1 MTTFLPF
8 LRDRLQQS
16 GFATEDVLACWLPLA
31 RQVIATHAAGNVA
44 PLDGVQRL
52 HVQQDVL
59 TYAQSEELA
68 RRSQLRRLNGILRQ
82 GTGGVDVIGE
92 RRLVHD
98 SDEGLDDERVLETSP
113 DNQFEQHADDARP
126 VHLPGYHCW
135 EHSIEHHDPATD
147 VYCLGLILVSLAC
160 GLDLTAADD
169 FGRFVEHRRNL
180 FRINADLHPVLAR
193 SVVLMTELNRHDR
206 PQDLPALVASIEN
219 YRDQDV
225 DFETDLASEQSFGGQ
240 DASGKRQVVLRK
252 LQERLFEINR
262 RNRLLQFK
270 TTLQTLNLTHASIPV
285 AFDVASI
292 RSDEVLTWGGK
303 FQQEALRQK
312 PVWLNRF
319 LNFQEAV
326 YVPGQLDRLR
336 SEARRDQTEYGFAQL
351 KLIICFLR
359 WSDLKATPV
368 ERYESPL
375 LLLPASLEVKKGIH
389 DRYSLQLVDDQA
401 EVNPVIRHLF
411 RQLYDI
417 DLPARVTADEAS
429 ITQFYEALR
438 ERIQQSD
445 KSVEL
450 SRIDRPRIEMIH
462 EKAKR
467 RLDQFRRRARS
478 SGRGVRQFLDLN
490 YSYDR
495 IAWQPLGYQL
505 FENFIVPAK
514 TRMEA
519 VVTETTP
526 PTRRLTAETD
536 SEGGPPEPEPSPQ
549 TTQETEK
556 SFYSLK
562 NEIDDNP
569 YHWEFDLCSVTLA
582 NLRYRRMSLVN
593 DYTQLVDNNTPNAA
607 FESAFSIT
615 PADREGPTDSTP
627 ELHERYHV
635 VSCDPTQT
643 AAVHRARSGESYI
656 IQGPPGTGKS
666 QTITNLI
673 ADYVVRGKRILF
685 VCEKRAAIDVV
696 FHRLR
701 QQGLA
706 ELCCLIHDSQA
717 DKKQFV
723 MDLKEAYEGLMEHG
737 AEERPP
743 RETCLSELQRA
754 LQPISDYNTALTS
767 SLDGCDLTVRDLIG
781 QLITSGRC
789 PITLSQ
795 TQAERLPA
803 FGKVITARH
812 QLTEFEAR
820 LQKLTAG
827 GLLCDHPL
835 ALLSDEV
842 ATVERPSEFVA
853 SLLDES
859 LGQNPDTGEL
869 MQLISQVRELSNVQT
884 AFLTWE
890 RMQAAIEFADSLR
903 FLADAD
909 QLGLTQTTGDA
920 ERALQGHLKRLE
932 KCDQA
937 IAKAEKKNQ
946 HWHTRLSSDDTTIA
960 LEQAQRFEGSL
971 TRFFSPAFWRLR
983 KLLKASYN
991 FAAHKVQPS
1000 WTQVLRQ
1007 LDLEHERRADR
1018 YEAATQIKEELHI
1031 DGELDAFC
1039 EQLRGFRESLQQAPS
1054 PIRQLLDEL
1063 RQDDDGAQKAVSLAQ
1078 LAERVTPLETRLNQL
1093 LQEYR
1098 HLSLEEV
1105 KTHLEGIREAA
1116 QSGQI
1121 SDFLHC
1127 MEALQ
1132 NVDAHVTGALRT
1144 LPLTVA
1150 NLQQA
1155 AAQRT
1160 LEDVFRGHRVADDF
1174 TAASREQHVGDV
1186 ASAWTRLE
1194 QVNAQQVRHTV
1205 QARFLEHVRLCS
1217 TPAAQLTAEQKSLKK
1232 VYSAGRRG
1240 LEHEFGKSMRYKSI
1254 REIATGETG
1263 RVLQDFKPIW
1273 LMSPLSVSD
1282 TLPLHADDFDV
1293 VIFDEASQI
1302 TLEEAI
1308 PSLFRASQTIVVGDE
1323 MQLPPTSFFANRRDD
1338 EDDELTFEEDGQV
1351 VQYDLNSNSF
1361 LNHSSRNLPT
1371 RTLGWHYRSRSES
1384 LISFSNHAFYRGRL
1398 LTVPEESLVTTA
1410 RTELVAAS
1418 AEDADTFAGEVIR
1431 RPVSFHFCDHGVY
1444 EKRRNRAEAAY
1455 IAGLVRGIL
1464 SENSD
1469 LTVGIVAFSEAQ
1481 QDEILR
1487 ALRSLADNDPD
1498 FADLLEV
1505 AWDREVDGQFA
1516 GLLVKNLE
1524 NIQGDERDVII
1535 MSVCYGPDADG
1546 RTRMNFGP
1554 INMAGGEKRLNVA
1567 FSRAKH
1573 HMALV
1578 SSMKSATITN
1588 DYNDGA
1594 NCLKNYLRYAEESS
1608 RGNAQAAA
1616 AVLQSLSGRVQ
1627 GQEREQEQ
1635 LDPVVAA
1642 VGQALQSLG
1651 YLVDY
1656 NIGQSQFRCDL
1667 AVYREGDTSYRL
1679 GILCDT
1685 PAWYQQTDL
1694 LEREL
1699 MRPSLLKAFG
1709 WEVDVVLAKDW
1720 WEDSEAVLQRMIQRL
1735 GTESEE

>member
-1 MTTFLPF
+1 
-8 LRDRLQQS
+8 
-16 GFATEDVLACWLPLA
+16 
-31 RQVIATHAAGNVA
+31 
-44 PLDGVQRL
+44 
-52 HVQQDVL
+52 
-59 TYAQSEELA
+59 
-68 RRSQLRRLNGILRQ
+68 
-82 GTGGVDVIGE
+82 
-92 RRLVHD
+92 
-98 SDEGLDDERVLETSP
+98 
-113 DNQFEQHADDARP
+113 
-126 VHLPGYHCW
+126 
-135 EHSIEHHDPATD
+135 
-147 VYCLGLILVSLAC
+147 
-160 GLDLTAADD
+160 
-169 FGRFVEHRRNL
+169 
-180 FRINADLHPVLAR
+180 
-193 SVVLMTELNRHDR
+193 TELNRHDR

-225 DFETDLASEQSFGGQ
+225 DFETDLASDQNFAGK
-240 DASGKRQVVLRK
+240 DTSGKRQVVLKK

-292 RSDEVLTWGGK
+292 RPDEVLTWSGR
-303 FQQEALRQK
+303 FQQETLKQK

-319 LNFQEAV
+319 LNFREAV

-359 WSDLKATPV
+359 WADLKASPV

-375 LLLPASLEVKKGIH
+375 LLLPAALEVKKGIH
-389 DRYSLQLVDDQA
+389 DRYSLRIVDDQA

-417 DLPARVTADEAS
+417 DLPARVAADETSVTA
-429 ITQFYEALR
+429 FYESLR

-478 SGRGVRQFLDLN
+478 SGRGVRQYLDLN

-505 FENFIVPAK
+505 FENFVLPSQ
-514 TRMEA
+514 TRLEA
-519 VVTETTP
+519 VVTSEP
-526 PTRRLTAETD
+526 PASRRLTAEPD
-536 SEGGPPEPEPSPQ
+536 AGSSAAPSEQ
-549 TTQETEK
+549 TLEAEK

-562 NEIDDNP
+562 NERDDNP

-593 DYTQLVDNNTPNAA
+593 DYTQLVDDNTPNAA

-615 PADREGPTDSTP
+615 PIERDAAIDIVPPID
-627 ELHERYHV
+627 ERYHV

-643 AAVHRARSGESYI
+643 AAVHRARTGESYI

-673 ADYVVRGKRILF
+673 ADYVVRGRRILF

-706 ELCCLIHDSQA
+706 DLCCLIHDSQA

-723 MDLKEAYEGLMEHG
+723 MDLKQAYERLIEDSQ
-737 AEERPP
+737 ADEPPP
-743 RETCLSELQRA
+743 RDACLEDLQRA
-754 LQPISDYNTALTS
+754 LQPIHDYNAALTTP
-767 SLDGCDLTVRDLIG
+767 LADCDLTVRDLISRLIASDRG
-781 QLITSGRC
+781 QIE
-789 PITLSQ
+789 LSQ
-795 TQAERLPA
+795 AQKERLPA
-803 FGKVITARH
+803 VGQVISAQH
-812 QLTEFEAR
+812 ALTEFTAR
-820 LQKLTAG
+820 LQRISPD
-827 GLLCDHPL
+827 GLLSEHPL
-835 ALLSDEV
+835 ALLSPQV
-842 ATVERPSEFVA
+842 ADAEQPAAFVS
-853 SLLDES
+853 SLLDEC
-859 LGQNPDTGEL
+859 LGSDPESGEL
-869 MQLISQVRELSNVQT
+869 AQLAEQIENLSAVRS
-884 AFLTWE
+884 AFLTWRRVRE
-890 RMQAAIEFADSLR
+890 ATEFAASLR
-903 FLADAD
+903 FLAEAD
-909 QLGLTQTTGDA
+909 QLGLTQTTGEA
-920 ERALQGHLKRLE
+920 QRHLQRHLTRLE
-932 KCDQA
+932 KCDKA
-937 IAKAEKKNQ
+937 IAKAEQKNR
-946 HWHTRLSSDDTTIA
+946 HWHAKLPSEDTTIA
-960 LEQAQRFEGSL
+960 LDQARRFDGSL
-971 TRFFSPAFWRLR
+971 TRFLSPAFWRLR
-983 KLLKASYN
+983 KLLNTSYD
-991 FAAHKVQPS
+991 FSAHKVRPS
-1000 WTQVLRQ
+1000 WTQVLTQ
-1007 LDLEHERRADR
+1007 LDTEHERRADR
-1018 YEAATQIKEELHI
+1018 YEAATEIKDELHI
-1031 DGELDAFC
+1031 DLELDAFC
-1039 EQLRGFRESLQQAPS
+1039 EQLQDFREALQQTPS
-1054 PIRQLLDEL
+1054 HFRQLLEEL
-1063 RQDDDGAQKAVSLAQ
+1063 RQDEDGAKKAISLAN
-1078 LAERVTPLETRLNQL
+1078 LADTLTVLETRLDQL
-1093 LQEYR
+1093 LQDYR
-1098 HLSLEEV
+1098 HLSPEQVRE
-1105 KTHLEGIREAA
+1105 HLQGIREA
-1116 QSGQI
+1116 SDGGRVP
-1121 SDFLHC
+1121 DFLYA
-1127 MEALQ
+1127 MDALRD
-1132 NVDAHVTGALRT
+1132 VDSSVTHALRT

-1150 NLQQA
+1150 HLERA
-1155 AAQRT
+1155 AAEHT
-1160 LEDVFRGHRVADDF
+1160 LDYVFREHRTADDF
-1174 TAASREQHVGDV
+1174 TAVSRAQHVREV
-1186 ASAWTRLE
+1186 ATAWTQLE
-1194 QVNAQQVRHTV
+1194 RVNAQQVRHTV
-1205 QARFLEHVRLCS
+1205 RSRFLKHVRLCS
-1217 TPAAQLTAEQKSLKK
+1217 TPAAQLTPEQKALKK
-1232 VYSAGRRG
+1232 AYSAGCRG
-1240 LEHEFGKSMRYKSI
+1240 LEHEFGKTMRYKSI

-1323 MQLPPTSFFANRRDD
+1323 MQLPPTSFFANRREED
-1338 EDDELTFEEDGQV
+1338 DDELTFEEDGQV

-1398 LTVPEESLVTTA
+1398 LTVPEECLVTTA
-1410 RTELVAAS
+1410 RGDLVAAS
-1418 AEDADTFAGEVIR
+1418 AEDADRFASEVIQ
-1431 RPVSFHFCDHGVY
+1431 RPVSFHFCEHGVY
-1444 EKRRNRAEAAY
+1444 EKRRNRPEAAY

-1464 SENSD
+1464 TEDSQ

-1481 QDEILR
+1481 QEEILR
-1487 ALRSLADNDPD
+1487 ALRSLADSDPD
-1498 FADLLEV
+1498 FADLLEA

-1535 MSVCYGPDADG
+1535 MSVCYGPDPDG

-1554 INMAGGEKRLNVA
+1554 INTAGGEKRLNVA

-1578 SSMKSATITN
+1578 SSMRSAAITN

-1608 RGNAQAAA
+1608 RGNAEGAS
-1616 AVLQSLSGRVQ
+1616 AVLQSLSGRAT
-1627 GQEREQEQ
+1627 GQQQDQEPS
-1635 LDPVVAA
+1635 DPLVTA
-1642 VGQALQSLG
+1642 VGQALQSQG
-1651 YLVDY
+1651 YQVDY

-1667 AVYREGDTSYRL
+1667 AVYREGDTAYRL

-1685 PAWYQQTDL
+1685 PAWYQQKDL

-1699 MRPSLLKAFG
+1699 MRPSLLNAFG

-1720 WEDSEAVLQRMIQRL
+1720 WEDSDAVLQPIIHRL
-1735 GTESEE
+1735 GGENGD